1 MRKVWTSACAA
12 AFIVSISGLA
22 IAHSGATGIV
32 KERMELMK
40 GIANQMK
47 TIGSM
52 VKGERN
58 FSAEEASAA
67 ASMIATKSENVS
79 DLFPEDS
86 IMNPSEALPTIWEDW
101 DAFVR
106 LSEEMNT
113 HAKTLAEAS
122 INADDV
128 TTIRAAFVRL
138 AKTCSSCHEDFRQDK

>member
-1 MRKVWTSACAA
+1 MNKRIIAICAA
-12 AFIVSISGLA
+12 TAISSISGLA

-40 GIANQMK
+40 VIASQMK

-67 ASMIATKSENVS
+67 ATMIATKSEKVP

-86 IMNPSEALPTIWEDW
+86 IMDPSEALPSIWEDW
-101 DAFVR
+101 DTFVQ
-106 LSEEMNT
+106 LSEDMNT
-113 HAKTLAEAS
+113 HAKTLAETAKDV
-122 INADDV
+122 DDG
-128 TTIRAAFVRL
+128 TAIRAAFTML
-138 AKTCSSCHEDFRQDK
+138 AKTCSSCHEDFRQEK